1 MKKVIGFFII
11 VVLISFAFNTNLLAQ
26 VDMGISYDEIH
37 ARHDK
42 PMPYQYVREAD
53 VMWSKI
59 IWRRIELK
67 EKMNHMLTLPKYPA
81 RNKMSLIDVI
91 LHGIHTQGLL
101 AYKAKPADAGEEF
114 EVIMTEEEVHT
125 KMGASQEWVTIEGAD
140 SIFIDEAYKSFEIK
154 SYMMKEIW
162 YFDKQRSVLEVRII
176 GICPIR
182 TYYRTEDID
191 ELDPL
196 YSKVFWIHYPE
207 ARPLLAMQPVYNP
220 STDVANLTYDD
231 LFQKRYFSSWI
242 FMESNPYRRSLAAYE
257 TGLNVL
263 LESNRIT
270 KKIFDLEQD
279 LWEY

>member
-1 MKKVIGFFII
+1 MKKVIGFFVA
-11 VVLISFAFNTNLLAQ
+11 VVLFSFVFNTNLLAQ
-26 VDMGISYDEIH
+26 NVDMGISYDEIH

-81 RNKMSLIDVI
+81 RNRMSLIDVV

-101 AYKAKPADAGEEF
+101 AYKAKISDAGEEF
-114 EVIMTEEEVHT
+114 EVIMTEEEVQE
-125 KMGASQEWVTIEGAD
+125 KMGAESGWEHLEGTD
-140 SIFIDEAYKSFEIK
+140 SIFIDEPYKSYEIE

-182 TYYRTEDID
+182 TYYREAD
-191 ELDPL
+191 EEQLNPL
-196 YSKVFWIHYPE
+196 YSKVFWIHYP
-207 ARPLLAMQPVYNP
+207 
-220 STDVANLTYDD
+220 
-231 LFQKRYFSSWI
+231 
-242 FMESNPYRRSLAAYE
+242 
-257 TGLNVL
+257 
-263 LESNRIT
+263 
-270 KKIFDLEQD
+270 
-279 LWEY
+279 